1 MILIE
6 RRDVAGPDDYPSDPP
21 FQYRSVP
28 SLITGA
34 EFRYDTYDKNL
45 FLYGSHPTN
54 HQETVSLQVIY
65 FY

>member
-1 MILIE
+1 MLIE
-6 RRDVAGPDDYPSDPP
+6 RREVAGPDDYPSDPP

-45 FLYGSHPTN
+45 FLYGSRPTYQ
-54 HQETVSLQVIY
+54 QEIVSFPVLY
-65 FY
+65 TY